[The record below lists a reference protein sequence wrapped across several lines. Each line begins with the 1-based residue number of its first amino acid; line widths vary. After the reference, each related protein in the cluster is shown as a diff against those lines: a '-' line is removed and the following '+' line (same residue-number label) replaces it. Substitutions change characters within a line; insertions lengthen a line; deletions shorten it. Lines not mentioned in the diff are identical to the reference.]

1 MLELSNV
8 SNPPTSEVHFKNLN
22 LTLQRGVVNVLL
34 GPTLSGKTPLMRLMA
49 GLDPCVKGT
58 LSIDGKNVTGTSV
71 QKRNVAMVY
80 HFGCGVSYLRP
91 L

>member
-34 GPTLSGKTPLMRLMA
+34 GPTLSGKNPTNEA
-49 GLDPCVKGT
+49 HGWT
-58 LSIDGKNVTGTSV
+58 
-71 QKRNVAMVY
+71 
-80 HFGCGVSYLRP
+80 
-91 L
+91 